1 MGSPPAVEAG
11 SVTQNQDVPTKSESI
26 KGDDL
31 GSSGSGVTLE
41 RRKHRQER
49 EEVDEPKNISV
60 SSTIPFIDRVPANQ
74 DSEQPVMAERIEVQA
89 EKATES
95 EPLTEYE
102 RLMQELDAKLVA
114 LVREGLKIKVTVD
127 GK

>member
-1 MGSPPAVEAG
+1 M
-11 SVTQNQDVPTKSESI
+11 
-26 KGDDL
+26 
-31 GSSGSGVTLE
+31 TLE